1 MIKLKKIYKT
11 YKTSKDIVVPALSEV
26 DISFSST
33 GMVFILGKSG
43 SGKSTLLNIIG
54 GLDKYDSGE
63 IFIKGKS
70 TKNFK
75 QSDFD
80 SYRNTSIGFIF
91 QEYNLLED
99 LTVYENIKLA
109 IDLQGKKNNEDY
121 INEIL
126 RDVELEGYGNR
137 QINELSGGQKQRI
150 AIARALVKNPEV
162 IMADEPT
169 GALDSETGKQVLT
182 ILQKLSKTRLVIVV
196 SHEREFAEKYA
207 SRIIELKDGFIIND
221 VTKNNNTK
229 KFEQTILIVT
239 EQIDE
244 EYIPIKSKLP
254 FKPALK
260 IAVSSLKHRRLRLI
274 FSIILASISFAL
286 FGITDSMAS
295 YQQDVSAINS
305 MINADVGYAAFTK
318 SEKVY
323 EDDSSEFTMIEK
335 KFSDEEIDEFNKLSN
350 KLQFIPIIN
359 EVENTSLLISDYFEN
374 KTLYKK
380 GAFYYRGDLSGLS
393 SITPETLDLYNY
405 ELIGSLADND
415 NQIVITKFQYDN
427 FKELGLLQVD
437 EFGNEKPIKFTDEE
451 DFLRQSPHIEFGK
464 YDFEI
469 VGIINTN
476 FNTTRYLDLKNES
489 NTYNSYRAI
498 LESEYNQLIKYT
510 IHNVMFLNNDT
521 FYKLIDSGN
530 SRLKTQE
537 YFTIGTAIFKQSII
551 FFNSYDKLDFNS
563 VNFINN
569 NTLKNLSNN
578 KVILKLSNN
587 PQFDLIDLLPE
598 EHYYNYNVDYLS
610 YVLENNDKP
619 EAEIEF
625 DFFIKFVNDNNIR
638 LETNILSIN
647 RFSGESS
654 NTDYEIAGIIRND
667 DVTNELY
674 FDYENSLYFNS
685 DEYDKFFVEKDLIYN
700 YIFSVI
706 PNDKSLITKLI
717 NYHYDES
724 APNYLIHNEV
734 VVTIDNAN
742 ETITL
747 LAQISLYVGIGFLI
761 FAAALL
767 FNFISLSVEF
777 KKQEIGILRALGAS
791 KKDVIKIFFTEAT
804 IIALINFIVA
814 VILSFISVVTI
825 NNYLKT
831 EYGLIISIISF
842 GIRQLFIMLLISLI
856 IAYLSS
862 SVPVRRIANK
872 SPVDAIKDK

>member
-1 MIKLKKIYKT
+1 M
-11 YKTSKDIVVPALSEV
+11 
-26 DISFSST
+26 
-33 GMVFILGKSG
+33 
-43 SGKSTLLNIIG
+43 
-54 GLDKYDSGE
+54 
-63 IFIKGKS
+63 
-70 TKNFK
+70 
-75 QSDFD
+75 
-80 SYRNTSIGFIF
+80 
-91 QEYNLLED
+91 
-99 LTVYENIKLA
+99 
-109 IDLQGKKNNEDY
+109 
-121 INEIL
+121 

-587 PQFDLIDLLPE
+587 PQFDLIDLLPK
-598 EHYYNYNVDYLS
+598 EHYHNYNVDYLS

-625 DFFIKFVNDNNIR
+625 DFFIKFINDNNIR